1 MARSLSLLLFLAGAA
16 CIIAGLA
23 TGQGQAG
30 IFVIFP
36 FVAGSGWL
44 FILGAVLLF
53 LSVLAVMFAWLP
65 PDEGA
70 SAPPGGQGEWR
81 TDRKVGVL
89 ILIGP
94 LPMVIASHKTLA
106 LMLLILGVALALTFL
121 VVLPALW

>member
-1 MARSLSLLLFLAGAA
+1 MARRLPLLLFLAGGA

-44 FILGAVLLF
+44 FILGVILFF
-53 LSVLAVMFAWLP
+53 LSILAVMFTWLP

-70 SAPPGGQGEWR
+70 PAPPGGRGEMQ
-81 TDRKVGVL
+81 TDRKVGGL
-89 ILIGP
+89 LLIGP
-94 LPMVIASHKTLA
+94 LPIVIASHKTLA